1 MKFMTLSA
9 PSRLLAIL
17 FLLASLSA
25 CQTTKEFFGMDGTK
39 KQPETETLELEPLY
53 ALGVKELEG
62 QNYDTA
68 ERTFI
73 RLVARFPYGELSEKA
88 QINLA
93 YTQYKLSKPEEATS
107 TISRFTAAGWF
118 TRNRFSPLNCTEPIG
133 MPPSERPC

>member
-1 MKFMTLSA
+1 MKFMMLST

-53 ALGVKELEG
+53 ALGVKELED

-68 ERTFI
+68 ERTFT

-93 YTQYKLSKPEEATS
+93 YTQYKLANRKKRPPASAASSRPTRPIRTLTMPITS
-107 TISRFTAAGWF
+107 R
-118 TRNRFSPLNCTEPIG
+118 R
-133 MPPSERPC
+133 